1 MGVKATRMRAPP
13 GWRIFKAVVIALM
26 VVWSIG
32 PIALM
37 VLASL
42 RPPREIFDA
51 AAPML
56 FAPSFDSY
64 RALFRQ
70 WPDFFAGMANSGII
84 TVFATALAVL
94 ASALAGYAYSR
105 LRTRA
110 MALSAFGLVFLRLI
124 PPIVTTLPLFPIVNW
139 MRLNDT
145 HLILILLYAT
155 FFVSLGTMVM
165 RTFMDQIPVEV
176 DEAALVDGASHVQ
189 LIGRIMLPLAAQGM
203 IAVAVFVIVFAWNE
217 FLFAFIFTTK
227 AAKTAPLVLAE
238 MTGAVDGVD
247 WGVLFAAASLHLLPV
262 LAFVV
267 LAQRHLVEG
276 LTAGAIK

>member
-1 MGVKATRMRAPP
+1 MKDPLLLRLG
-13 GWRIFKAVVIALM
+13 KAVALALI
-26 VVWSIG
+26 VGWSIG
-32 PIALM
+32 PILLM
-37 VLASL
+37 LLASL
-42 RPPREIFDA
+42 RPPREIFDP
-51 AAPML
+51 AAPPW
-56 FAPSFDSY
+56 FTPSLDSY

-70 WPDFFAGMANSGII
+70 WPDFFAGMANSLIV
-84 TVFATALAVL
+84 TMFATLLAVL

-105 LRTRA
+105 YRSRA
-110 MALSAFGLVFLRLI
+110 MTLSAFGLVFLRLI

-139 MRLNDT
+139 LRLNDT

-155 FFVSLGTMVM
+155 FFVSLGSMVM
-165 RTFMDQIPVEV
+165 RTFFDQIPIEV

-189 LIGRIMLPLAAQGM
+189 LILRILFPLAIQGM

-238 MTGAVDGVD
+238 MTGAIDGVD
-247 WGVLFAAASLHLLPV
+247 WGVLFAAVSLHLLPV

-267 LAQRHLVEG
+267 LAQRQLVAG
-276 LTAGAIK
+276 LTTGATKG

>member
-1 MGVKATRMRAPP
+1 MKASV
-13 GWRIFKAVVIALM
+13 GIRIGKAVALVLVIA
-26 VVWSIG
+26 WSVG

-42 RPPREIFDA
+42 KPPREIFDP
-51 AAPML
+51 AAPL
-56 FAPSFDSY
+56 WFTPSLDSY
-64 RALFRQ
+64 RALLGQ
-70 WPDFFAGMANSGII
+70 WPDFFSGLANSLIV
-84 TVFATALAVL
+84 TVAATLLAVL

-105 LRTRA
+105 YRSRMMT
-110 MALSAFGLVFLRLI
+110 MSAFSLVFLRLI

-139 MRLNDT
+139 LRLNDT

-165 RTFMDQIPVEV
+165 RTFFDQIPTEI
-176 DEAALVDGASHVQ
+176 DEAALVDGATHTQ
-189 LIGRIMLPLAAQGM
+189 LILRILLPLAIQGM

-227 AAKTAPLVLAE
+227 SAKTAPLVLAE

-247 WGVLFAAASLHLLPV
+247 WGVLFAAVTLHLLPV

-267 LAQRHLVEG
+267 FAQRHLVEG
-276 LTAGAIK
+276 LTAGATKG